1 MKSIK
6 INILGKQYPI
16 KVEESE
22 EDTMRRIAQYVDD
35 RFMQYKKEL
44 KKQPEAT
51 VMVLAALSL
60 AEEIFEERRRNR
72 ELVQQEDKIMQDVN
86 ESLEEFIEEISVTQ

>member
-6 INILGKQYPI
+6 INILGKQYPL

-22 EDTMRRIAQYVDD
+22 EETMRRIAKYVDD

-44 KKQPEAT
+44 KKQPEGT

-72 ELVQQEDKIMQDVN
+72 ELSQQEDKLLQNVN
-86 ESLEEFIEEISVTQ
+86 KSLEEFIEEISA